1 MRSLSILFLGITAA
15 LLSGCSTTPKP
26 NYHQAFEFD
35 IGQAHASLEILKSL
49 DAGDTDR
56 VRRIAMLL
64 VCVDMDFARFCEV
77 HGLGPLTPDEKQDWI
92 RTARQT
98 LDYMCRHPD
107 ECDLRLAS
115 VQAGMRGLKYF
126 LTDPADVHQL
136 DKLSEQLNQKEKKRL
151 DTKTP

>member
-1 MRSLSILFLGITAA
+1 MRSLAILFLGITAA

-35 IGQAHASLEILKSL
+35 IGEAHASLEILKSL
-49 DAGDTDR
+49 DAGNTNR
-56 VRRIAMLL
+56 VRKIAMLR
-64 VCVDMDFARFCEV
+64 VCDDMGFARFCGV
-77 HGLGPLTPDEKQDWI
+77 HGLGPLTPDYKQEWI
-92 RTARQT
+92 KTARQI
-98 LDYMCRHPD
+98 LDYMRRHPD

-136 DKLSEQLNQKEKKRL
+136 DELSEQLKQMEKKRL